1 MSPEDVSY
9 HRTQTAIAAELYR
22 EAASPAGEGAT
33 WHDFKWQSR
42 RAIKLALRET
52 NYLRGIPS
60 ALVRSARAVRV
71 LRFLMAPPKSQDQ
84 FHLLCPSYGKG
95 SENSGSAISLDR
107 ALAIEAAFLAWRDLE
122 LTSWLSSNRAPTLK
136 EIRAIFLHAAPMMA
150 QQKLQTQKRMDAS
163 AFQEQS
169 IADLLLDD
177 DWTYQSARTIDRAKG
192 IEKRHFLQKARF
204 TAGSRTKEIDV
215 AIGLGQAFIL
225 ALECKVSNDSTNS
238 TKRLNDI
245 SEKADAWRAEYGRS
259 LKTGAMLQG
268 VYRAEDVLEL
278 ARGGV
283 EVFWFHDLPR
293 FARWVSAE
301 LRD

>member
-1 MSPEDVSY
+1 LSPEDVAY
-9 HRTQTAIAAELYR
+9 HREQTAIAEELYKD
-22 EAASPAGEGAT
+22 AASPSGEAAM
-33 WHDFKWQSR
+33 WRNFKWQSR
-42 RAIKLALRET
+42 RAIKIALRET
-52 NYLRGIPS
+52 DYLRAIPR
-60 ALVRSARAVRV
+60 ALERSARATRV

-84 FHLLCPSYGKG
+84 FHLLCKAYGKG
-95 SENSGSAISLDR
+95 SENSGSPISSER
-107 ALAIEAAFLAWRDLE
+107 ALAIDAAFSEWRDIE
-122 LTSWLSSNRAPTLK
+122 LSSWLDSNRSPSLK
-136 EIRAIFLHAAPMMA
+136 EIRAVFLHAAPMMA
-150 QQKLQTQKRMDAS
+150 QQKIQTQKRMDAS

-169 IADLLLDD
+169 VADLLLDD

-192 IEKRHFLQKARF
+192 IERKHFLQKARF

-245 SEKADAWRAEYGRS
+245 SEKADAWRAEYGRT

-268 VYRAEDVLEL
+268 VYRADDVLEL
-278 ARGGV
+278 AQGGV
-283 EVFWFHDLPR
+283 EVFWLHDLPR